1 MTNEKPNNMTF
12 KIRGNDKIYQTLQE
26 LQQDLGGIIEKHS
39 QETIVIDWKWEYE
52 SGDNE
57 ASIIDNDKIDTD
69 NSQKLKN
76 YKFKINVVGEEEM

>member
-1 MTNEKPNNMTF
+1 MTNEKPNNMMF
-12 KIRGNDKIYQTLQE
+12 QIRGKDKVYHTLQE
-26 LQQDLGGIIEKHS
+26 LQKDLGGMIEKRS
-39 QETIVIDWKWEYE
+39 QETIVINWKWEYE

-57 ASIIDNDKIDTD
+57 ESIIYNDKIDTD